1 MTLSS
6 QLCVEDMGTLFLG
19 SSTLM
24 ADPFGPLLDE
34 DEERAL
40 SEGSSSPLSF
50 SSYSD
55 SYSSSPFSSP
65 SAPGPLGCK
74 GGCDVPLPWLSANE
88 QADAHVGADQREGED
103 ASNIKCAPIVEL
115 VTPVVK

>member
-1 MTLSS
+1 MEEL
-6 QLCVEDMGTLFLG
+6 GTLFLE
-19 SSTLM
+19 SSIPM

-55 SYSSSPFSSP
+55 SYSSPFSSP
-65 SAPGPLGCK
+65 SALDPLGCK
-74 GGCDVPLPWLSANE
+74 GGYDVPLPWLSASE
-88 QADAHVGADQREGED
+88 QIDAHIEADKKQGND
-103 ASNIKCAPIVEL
+103 HY
-115 VTPVVK
+115 

>member
-1 MTLSS
+1 
-6 QLCVEDMGTLFLG
+6 MGTLLLG

-55 SYSSSPFSSP
+55 SYSSPFSSP
-65 SAPGPLGCK
+65 SAHDPLGCK
-74 GGCDVPLPWLSANE
+74 GGCDVPFPWLSASE
-88 QADAHVGADQREGED
+88 QFDAHIGADQREGED
-103 ASNIKCAPIVEL
+103 TCDTKACL
-115 VTPVVK
+115 VTSGHGCG

>member
-6 QLCVEDMGTLFLG
+6 KMCVEDMGTLLLG
-19 SSTLM
+19 SSILM
-24 ADPFGPLLDE
+24 ADTFGPLLDE

-65 SAPGPLGCK
+65 SAPDPLGCK
-74 GGCDVPLPWLSANE
+74 GGCDVPLPWLSATE
-88 QADAHVGADQREGED
+88 QINAHTGADQREGE
-103 ASNIKCAPIVEL
+103 NIQTKVH
-115 VTPVVK
+115 